1 MKDIGVRF
9 FDTNGDE
16 ITWDTSKYPIFDHF
30 MCYVWYFY
38 VTNKQRAM
46 EFFQEHLH
54 IKESDVVYCYKNN
67 TCFCRSSDDN
77 EWYTV
82 ESQIDFLI
90 DRLLEERRNS
100 RKIMNAISSG
110 NFAG

>member
-1 MKDIGVRF
+1 MRDIGLRF

-16 ITWDTSKYPIFDHF
+16 ITWDVLKYPVFNRF
-30 MCYVWYFY
+30 MSVVWYFY
-38 VTNKQRAM
+38 VTDKQLAT
-46 EFFQEHLH
+46 EFFQEHLYV
-54 IKESDVVYCYKNN
+54 KEADVVWCYKNN

-90 DRLLEERRNS
+90 DRLSEERRNL
-100 RKIMNAISSG
+100 RKISSAIGNG
-110 NFAG
+110 NFI